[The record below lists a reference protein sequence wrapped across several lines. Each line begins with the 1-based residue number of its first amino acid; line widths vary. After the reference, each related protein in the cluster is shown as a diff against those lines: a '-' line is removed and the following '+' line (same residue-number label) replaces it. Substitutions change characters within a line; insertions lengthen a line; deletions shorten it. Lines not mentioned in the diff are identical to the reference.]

1 MAPQTTQ
8 AIHSEKEAVAVSD
21 VICHVIFPYQS
32 NLRSSGFM
40 VSVVNGMKQVSK
52 LQCWTAITSVEYP
65 PTTEQSSTPC
75 TVLGPA
81 WHVVGSTKSAQVL
94 NFDNRDFKQQRFM
107 GGHGIGLP

>member
-1 MAPQTTQ
+1 MSCGVYTCFYCSIKINVLFHLTLCLSQ
-8 AIHSEKEAVAVSD
+8 ASLH
-21 VICHVIFPYQS
+21 
-32 NLRSSGFM
+32 G
-40 VSVVNGMKQVSK
+40 
-52 LQCWTAITSVEYP
+52 VEYP

-107 GGHGIGLP
+107 GGNGIGLP